1 MAQVSLHQIQK
12 MSSLK
17 SIDSEVRSS
26 KLAWLGLTPEK
37 DDLHILPKRSGIKCL
52 YHFVVFLPL
61 DVIFSRRYE
70 RSHKHKHSFII
81 WGGVKVKTCYYHIIT
96 RFGGNN
102 IHKSQQRRSIPTSNQ
117 DLLSSPAPAVP
128 VPGPAATSLVSK
140 MWFVSSYG
148 GFHKWW
154 YPNSWMVYN
163 GKSENKMDDLGVPPF
178 QETSRCVFINVY
190 VLTVHKSCPTKTR
203 FNGQR
208 AMALMISLAACC
220 YTLRYAQGFSETWAG
235 ESKDFSWILSKIT
248 LFNLN
253 YQRSLFSWVVR
264 VAPKQPLLHWTYSP

>member
-1 MAQVSLHQIQK
+1 M
-12 MSSLK
+12 
-17 SIDSEVRSS
+17 
-26 KLAWLGLTPEK
+26 
-37 DDLHILPKRSGIKCL
+37 
-52 YHFVVFLPL
+52 
-61 DVIFSRRYE
+61 
-70 RSHKHKHSFII
+70 
-81 WGGVKVKTCYYHIIT
+81 
-96 RFGGNN
+96 
-102 IHKSQQRRSIPTSNQ
+102 SNQ

-163 GKSENKMDDLGVPPF
+163 GKSENNMDDLGVPPF

-208 AMALMISLAACC
+208 AMALICPNDLFGSLLLYPSVCP
-220 YTLRYAQGFSETWAG
+220 RIQRNMGRRIKG
-235 ESKDFSWILSKIT
+235 
-248 LFNLN
+248 LFMNIE
-253 YQRSLFSWVVR
+253 
-264 VAPKQPLLHWTYSP
+264 